1 METSLDEIIKSIF
14 SNKYVLKE
22 VFYKHFSS
30 ELAPVLLDVYN
41 SWGKL
46 GTIGVTS
53 RTGIISAIYKRGDKI
68 DVQNYRLISFLN
80 LDNKTYTKILRN

>member
-22 VFYKHFSS
+22 VFCKHFSS

-53 RTGIISAIYKRGDKI
+53 RTGIISAIYQRGDKI

-80 LDNKTYTKILRN
+80 LDYKTYTKILRN